1 MATGSILEITTKIT
15 SQIFCETL
23 VSALKGVFRDK
34 VMPQDGAHQSK
45 RKVERKVNEKFIEID
60 LGDNRNV
67 LTIL

>member
-1 MATGSILEITTKIT
+1 MATGSILEITIKIT

-34 VMPQDGAHQSK
+34 VMPQDRAHQSK
-45 RKVERKVNEKFIEID
+45 RKVERKVNEKLIEID